1 MFFNAKKEEA
11 GAINRFKQTCTYH
24 GLRIYVSQ
32 PTLTALKAVVMAK
45 NRKEDVILNERETH
59 VLARRGLVRVTD
71 SDEILITELGL
82 LVIALA
88 EAGDLVTLRSPKI

>member
-1 MFFNAKKEEA
+1 MFFNLKKEEV

-32 PTLTALKAVVMAK
+32 PTLNALKSVVMAK
-45 NRKEDVILNERETH
+45 NRKEDVILGERETH
-59 VLARRGLVRVTD
+59 VLSRRGLVRVTD
-71 SDEILITELGL
+71 SDEIIITELGL

-88 EAGDLVTLRSPKI
+88 EAGDLIALRSSKP